1 MRVYQKLTGYQA
13 ELKNQIDLKLQ
24 AYEHQLRQY
33 ITTLDALSPLKVL
46 QRGYTLIHK
55 EKNMIKK
62 SKDLKTGDII
72 DIQFQDGHHK
82 AEIK

>member
-55 EKNMIKK
+55 EKI
-62 SKDLKTGDII
+62 
-72 DIQFQDGHHK
+72 
-82 AEIK
+82 